1 VDLKGLKHIEF
12 RTYSL
17 FLPYIH
23 VKWKCISCG
32 FVVVSWWLRVRV
44 TGLVVFWS
52 LTSDLIEDM
61 CTMVVREVRSSSFV
75 VGLYDGDI

>member
-1 VDLKGLKHIEF
+1 
-12 RTYSL
+12 
-17 FLPYIH
+17 
-23 VKWKCISCG
+23 
-32 FVVVSWWLRVRV
+32 V